1 MLNRFKSVVIGAV
14 TGIEVNGINSGPDI
28 NQKNHLAP
36 KFPYRRPHFLN
47 LEDDEVQMSADHKL
61 RPIIHPSRQL
71 PYYAGYAECVNAGKS
86 KWNEDQAVYRL
97 GVLTKVATNDILGPK
112 TYNIPYTY
120 YGIFDGHAGVGA
132 ALCAANQLH
141 HILHEKLVDAQDDIW
156 LEFTGEYQIKSRDLL
171 IIGALEAGFQEM
183 DQLIAEDRNKY
194 QAAGGCTALVALIIL
209 GKLYV
214 ANAGD
219 SRAVICHGEEYHPMS
234 IDFTPEIERD
244 RIRRLAEQQPALLG
258 KEFTFREYIKQP
270 SIMDLGKPV
279 MYRDA
284 HMKGWA
290 YKTVEAEDIKKPV
303 ITGHGKRSR
312 VMGTIGVTRGFG
324 DHDLI
329 AVYQKIEKIPIKPFL
344 SPHPEVQV
352 HRLDNTRQNEVLL
365 MGTDG
370 LWDVI
375 SGTKAAEVV
384 SKALSIFSEKERYVS
399 AATCLVGSARGSL
412 ANEHS
417 WQLKCGKQASVDDV
431 SVFVIPLLCYKK
443 EHQDWKSLYLA
454 NPMNCDEN

>member
-14 TGIEVNGINSGPDI
+14 SGLEPNGVNINSDI
-28 NQKNHLAP
+28 NQKNQLAP
-36 KFPYRRPHFLN
+36 KFPYGRPHFLN
-47 LEDDEVQMSADHKL
+47 LEDDEVQMSADHRL
-61 RPIIHPSRQL
+61 RPIIHPNRPL

-86 KWNEDQAVYRL
+86 EWNEDQAVYRL
-97 GVLTKVATNDILGPK
+97 GVLTKVATNDIMGPK
-112 TYNIPYTY
+112 KYNIPYTY

-141 HILHEKLVDAQDDIW
+141 HILHEKLVDAHNDIW
-156 LEFTGEYQIKSRDLL
+156 QEFIGEHQIKSRDLL
-171 IIGALEAGFQEM
+171 IIGALEAAFQEM

-209 GKLYV
+209 GRLYI

-219 SRAVICHGEEYHPMS
+219 SRAVICNGEDFQPLS
-234 IDFTPEIERD
+234 VDFTPENEKD
-244 RIRRLAEQQPALLG
+244 RIRRLAEEQPSLLG
-258 KEFTFREYIKQP
+258 KLFTFREYIKKP
-270 SIMDLGKPV
+270 NSEDLGKPI

-284 HMKGWA
+284 HMRGWA
-290 YKTVEAEDIKKPV
+290 YKTLQFDDLKVPV

-324 DHDLI
+324 DHDLL
-329 AVYQKIEKIPIKPFL
+329 AVYQKIPIKPFL

-352 HRLDNTRQNEVLL
+352 HRLDKTQQNEVLL

-370 LWDVI
+370 LWDVVN
-375 SGTKAAEVV
+375 GKKAAEVV
-384 SKALSIFSEKERYVS
+384 AKALSIFSEKERYVS

-412 ANEHS
+412 INDHF

-443 EHQDWKSLYLA
+443 EHEDWKSLYLA
-454 NPMNCDEN
+454 NPMECDDN